1 MMRTSGN
8 AAILGALIL
17 IAGTGCA
24 RAPAPPLPPPPAPPP
39 APAHDN
45 GWASFRDEFLETYF
59 KADPAFAVSA
69 GRHEFDGRLPDRSA
83 EAIAR
88 EIKDLHSQRA
98 RTLAFKD
105 SDLSADERFERDS
118 VVAVIDRD
126 LFWLETAQWPSKN
139 PAFYIG
145 TLDPS
150 PYVGREYA
158 PLEVRMR
165 AFIKYEQAVPQLA
178 AQIKANLR
186 APLARPLLQHG
197 LSAFKGFADYYHKSV
212 PQIFGSV
219 KDPAL
224 RKELSDANRTAE
236 EAMRA
241 LASALTAERKS
252 ANDDFALGAD
262 KFTQML
268 AATERVPTPLAQIA
282 DAGKA
287 DLARNLEALRGA
299 CAQYLPRGSLHACVD
314 KAARDKPTGGV
325 VEYARKQLTEL
336 RSFIVSKGVVTIPGS
351 EQILAAQAPPYNRD
365 NFAYIDVP
373 GPYDKGVSST
383 YFIAP
388 PNPAWP
394 AQMQRDY
401 LPGRTQLLFTSAHEV
416 WPGHFLQFLHSNR
429 YGSIVNRVFVGYA
442 FAEGWA
448 HYGEEMMWEEGY
460 GNGDPEVHIGQLTEA
475 LLRNVRLLCAI
486 GLHTQGMK
494 VAECERMF
502 REQAFADAGNAQ
514 QQALRGAYDPAYL
527 NYTMGK
533 LMIRKLRA
541 DWTKTR
547 GGQSAWREF
556 HDRFLSYG
564 GPPIPMVRA
573 AMMGED
579 GGSLF

>member
-1 MMRTSGN
+1 MRTLRN

-17 IAGTGCA
+17 IVAAGCA
-24 RAPAPPLPPPPAPPP
+24 RTAAPPPPPRAAPAP
-39 APAHDN
+39 APAHNN
-45 GWASFRDEFLETYF
+45 GWSSFRDEFLEAYF
-59 KADPAFAVSA
+59 KANPAFAVSA
-69 GRHEFDGRLPDRSA
+69 GRHEFDGQLPDRSA
-83 EAIAR
+83 EAIER
-88 EIKDLHSQRA
+88 VIKDLHAQREH
-98 RTLAFKD
+98 TLAFKD
-105 SDLSADERFERDS
+105 SDLSVDERFERDS
-118 VVAVIDRD
+118 VVAVVDRD
-126 LFWLETAQWPSKN
+126 LFWLETAQWPFKN
-139 PAFYIG
+139 PAFYID

-158 PLEVRMR
+158 PLDVRLR
-165 AFIKYEQAVPQLA
+165 AFIKYEQAVPRLA

-186 APLARPLLQHG
+186 APLARPLLERG
-197 LSAFKGFADYYHKSV
+197 LSAFKGFAAYYHTSV
-212 PQIFGSV
+212 PQVFSSV

-224 RKELSDANRTAE
+224 NQQLGEANRAAE
-236 EAMRA
+236 AAMQD
-241 LASALTAERKS
+241 LASAMAAQRKS

-268 AATERVPTPLAQIA
+268 AATERVPTPLAQLEQ
-282 DAGKA
+282 AGKA

-299 CAQYLPRGSLHACVD
+299 CAQYLARGSLHACVG
-314 KAARDKPTGGV
+314 KAAHDKPTGSV
-325 VEYARKQLTEL
+325 VEFARKQLTEL

-351 EQILAAQAPPYNRD
+351 EQILAAEAPPYNRD

-373 GPYDKGVSST
+373 GPYDKGISST
-383 YFIAP
+383 YYIAP

-429 YGSIVNRVFVGYA
+429 YGSIVDRVFVGYA

-475 LLRNVRLLCAI
+475 LLRDVRFQCAI

-502 REQAFADAGNAQ
+502 REQAFADAGNAH
-514 QQALRGAYDPAYL
+514 QQAIRGAYDPAYL

-533 LMIRKLRA
+533 LMIRKLRE

-547 GGQSAWREF
+547 GGQAAWREF

-573 AMMGED
+573 AMMGGD
-579 GGSLF
+579 SGSIF